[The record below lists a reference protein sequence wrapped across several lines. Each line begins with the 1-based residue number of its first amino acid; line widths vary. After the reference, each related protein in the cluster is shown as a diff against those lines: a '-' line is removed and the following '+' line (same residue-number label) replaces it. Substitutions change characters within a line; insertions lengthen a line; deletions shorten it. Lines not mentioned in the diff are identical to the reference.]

1 MDQTTAA
8 SGTRADERLMAH
20 RTWLEIR
27 DAAESGVGVIL
38 PVGATEQHGPHLPL
52 ATDYLCATA
61 VGLAV
66 ARDVNMLVAPPVTY
80 GCPSRPLSG
89 GGQGFVGTTSLT
101 PVTFMGVIR
110 DVLAE
115 LLRHGFRRFA
125 ILNWHYENGNFL
137 YESVRAAL
145 GDREDVKALVF
156 ETCLKELSSESISVV
171 FNGGYMGR
179 AIEHAATYE
188 TSIMMHIHPE
198 LVQFDRLADD
208 AAERRPWYD
217 IVPTPPDIVPDSG
230 VLWKVEGATAEKG
243 RLLWDEVIPPVRD
256 AILHELG

>member
-1 MDQTTAA
+1 MAPISTGSSTQLD
-8 SGTRADERLMAH
+8 GRLMAH

-27 DAAESGVGVIL
+27 DLAASGTGVIL

-66 ARDVNMLVAPPVTY
+66 ASDANMIVAPPVTY

-101 PVTFMGVIR
+101 PATFMGVIR
-110 DVLAE
+110 DVVAE
-115 LLRHGFRRFA
+115 LLRHGFRRLA
-125 ILNWHYENGNFL
+125 VLNWHYENGNFL
-137 YESVRAAL
+137 YESVRAAI

-156 ETCLKELSSESISVV
+156 ETCLKELSDETVQAV
-171 FNGGYMGR
+171 FSGGYMGR

-198 LVQFDRLADD
+198 LVRFDLLADD

-217 IVPTPPDIVPDSG
+217 ILPTPSDTVPDSG
-230 VLWKVEGATAEKG
+230 VLWKVAGATAEKG
-243 RLLWDEVIPPVRD
+243 RLLWHEVIPPVRE
-256 AILHELG
+256 AIQREMG